1 MSMVMPLGDCIA
13 RPSKPGQ
20 PDLLLVDH
28 LEAVARECGDA
39 QGSFDDRLA
48 FLAGLSHDAAKAT
61 QDWQMYIRG
70 GPLCKKGPPHA
81 PTGAAL
87 FAFWAEQLIPC
98 WTGARAEQRGL
109 HDLAI
114 DWARVIDH
122 HHGALDDLADT
133 PPWEQSSTRLEHE
146 PATLLATCDHEGLD
160 ALAHKHFH
168 ELNASLKHFET
179 WCGDHARVWGYR
191 QGPLRGAICDQAERG
206 TLDRLG
212 LRIAELGARL
222 IYADRHH
229 AADWKPVSL
238 APTQGETAARRFDDH
253 CKAEAAKARTQ
264 WVSEELLR
272 ARQQRQSEGLT
283 AYRACAESHFLN
295 LLLPTGYGKTL
306 AGLRVALEA
315 IRAGRCRRILYV
327 APYISIL
334 SQSARVLEQAT
345 GLRVVLHHQMSILS
359 LADTGQPA
367 VAPGDDLQ
375 REDHQPYD
383 LLDTW
388 QAPIVATTFNQL
400 FRALFPARAQQCLRI
415 PALDR
420 AFVFIDEPQIIN
432 PAVWSAF
439 LRALG
444 VVAGQ
449 RGAQVLFCTATL
461 PPLDEGLGDRG
472 PARSLVGHVSAAVS
486 RFTVRS
492 VAEPWDVDRVMDEAQ
507 RRLRTLGSA
516 AVILNT
522 VRDAVAVFRKLR
534 ARGGRWFFLASR
546 MLPGHK
552 EQIIRQIRKSLENKS
567 KPIGVVCT
575 QVLEAGVDLSF
586 RAILRAL
593 PIFPSVIQSAGRG
606 NRHGEGEPAEVL
618 VFPFAR
624 DDGTDT
630 RPFVYRDRD
639 AIRFTDEIFARAP
652 AIPETE
658 VAKWLSWYY
667 ARCWE
672 ANPHL
677 KSLEYFEAAARGQW
691 SKLAGNEPFQE
702 DRPGLDVFIP
712 GSERYLPSRYQ
723 HLLAKFG
730 VDTARQLL
738 DRYLDAGARRQ
749 LQFRERRLQ
758 SALLR
763 QFLVDVPSKHAV
775 RIAHPVEGFAWPLV
789 IDNPTHYRASTGLA
803 GELAED
809 DSNGG
814 TQVC

>member
-1 MSMVMPLGDCIA
+1 MVIPLRDCIA

-28 LEAVARECGDA
+28 LEAVAEWCGDA

-61 QDWQMYIRG
+61 QDWQIYIRG
-70 GPLCKKGPPHA
+70 DPQRKKGPPHA

-87 FAFWAEQLIPC
+87 FAFWAEQLIPR
-98 WTGARAEQRGL
+98 WTSARDEQKRL

-114 DWARVIDH
+114 DWARVVDH

-146 PATLLATCDHEGLD
+146 PAALLATCDQEGLD
-160 ALAHKHFH
+160 ALVRKHFP
-168 ELNASLKHFET
+168 ELKTSLKDFET
-179 WCGDHARVWGYR
+179 WCMGHDRVWGYR
-191 QGPLRGAICDQAERG
+191 QGSVRGAICAQSEREV
-206 TLDRLG
+206 LDRLG

-222 IYADRHH
+222 IYADRRH
-229 AADWKPVSL
+229 AADRKPVSL
-238 APTQGETAARRFDDH
+238 ASAQGETALRRFDEH
-253 CKAEAAKARTQ
+253 CRAEAEKTRTEG
-264 WVSEELLR
+264 VSEELLR
-272 ARQQRQSEGLT
+272 ARQQKQSEALA
-283 AYRACAESHFLN
+283 AYQACVESHFLT

-345 GLRVVLHHQMSILS
+345 GFPVVLHHQMSILS
-359 LADTGQPA
+359 LADAGQPA
-367 VAPGDDLQ
+367 KTPGDDVQ

-439 LRALG
+439 LRAMA

-472 PARSLVGHVSAAVS
+472 PARSLTEHVHPAVN

-492 VAEPWDVDRVMDEAQ
+492 VPEPWNADRVVDEAE

-522 VRDAVAVFRKLR
+522 VRDAVTVFRKLR

-552 EQIIRQIRKSLENKS
+552 EQIIRQIRKSLKNKA
-567 KPIGVVCT
+567 KPTGVVCT

-606 NRHGEGEPAEVL
+606 NRHGEGGPAEVL
-618 VFPFAR
+618 VFRFLR
-624 DDGTDT
+624 DDGADL

-639 AIRFTDEIFARAP
+639 AIRITDEIFAQAP
-652 AIPETE
+652 MIPETD
-658 VAKWLSWYY
+658 VAHWLSWYY

-712 GSERYLPSRYQ
+712 GSERYLPSRYRR
-723 HLLAKFG
+723 LLAKFG

-775 RIAHPVEGFAWPLV
+775 QIAHPVEGFAWPLV
-789 IDNPTHYRASTGLA
+789 IDNPRHYRASTGLA